1 MNKINY
7 NIGNVSFTINYDSE
21 KNKMMKVTNYS
32 GSKKKIIIRG
42 FLSMDILPTNVW
54 ETEIDNGYY
63 FKFSK
68 KFNGYNMN
76 TNGYRSH
83 CIVKY
88 FSKKSYFFLFTANL

>member
-1 MNKINY
+1 MKPNTAFEKIGSITKRTLY
-7 NIGNVSFTINYDSE
+7 VSS
-21 KNKMMKVTNYS
+21 
-32 GSKKKIIIRG
+32 
-42 FLSMDILPTNVW
+42 DI
-54 ETEIDNGYY
+54 
-63 FKFSK
+63 